1 MRNIEMLS
9 IFVLKWRCAC
19 AAQQHPAEF
28 HDSMM
33 RATSPDTFFFTAEAK
48 SRNQEQT
55 KPLTLRYECNLD
67 YLRRP
72 YDNDGIKVIHYKVS
86 L

>member
-33 RATSPDTFFFTAEAK
+33 RATSPDTLFTAEAK

-55 KPLTLRYECNLD
+55 KPFPLRYECNLD
-67 YLRRP
+67 YPRRP
-72 YDNDGIKVIHYKVS
+72 YDNDDSKVIHYEVS